1 MKNLPTTTS
10 LAVFLITGG
19 TPEVKNTWQSKSP
32 SSFAWML
39 DILSVASPDTWYCEL
54 RTVAGPIDGL
64 VATQTLL

>member
-1 MKNLPTTTS
+1 
-10 LAVFLITGG
+10 
-19 TPEVKNTWQSKSP
+19 
-32 SSFAWML
+32 ML